1 MVLQMRATAP
11 LPLVVRPVRFSD
23 KPRRDAGLRSFPD
36 GWHTF
41 CFPQIESDRRSSHI
55 GPHRL
60 ASDGWAWRLPH
71 SQSLPQVGDTQA
83 LVYIWRTFTWLFT
96 GVMLLVGVLWL
107 CGWAVWHAKH
117 KQATVAYR
125 ADGKIP
131 PYA

>member
-11 LPLVVRPVRFSD
+11 WPLVVRPVRFAD
-23 KPRRDAGLRSFPD
+23 KPPRDAGL
-36 GWHTF
+36 
-41 CFPQIESDRRSSHI
+41 PQLPGRLAYVLLSQTESDRRSSHI

-83 LVYIWRTFTWLFT
+83 LVYVWRTFTWLFT
-96 GVMLLVGVLWL
+96 GLMLLVGVLWL